1 MDMRKL
7 LCFDPAG
14 THDGILDTLRA
25 KGWDVYAASRIDEA
39 KNLIDTHA
47 FHIGI
52 VLFGSRDH
60 GELLPVQSLLAMRY
74 PMEWIA
80 LLPPQALQAREICQ
94 LIAQGFYDYHTLPI
108 DAERLQ
114 FTLGHAYGMAL
125 VMKRLRTQTASLGD
139 EGIIGC
145 SPKFTKVFSDIEKA
159 AGLDVSVLVKG
170 ESGSGKEMAARAI
183 HRRSPRGDEPFV
195 VVSCGALSSSLMQ
208 SELFGFEK
216 GAFAGAYRS
225 KEGSIEAAAGGTL
238 FLDEVAD
245 LPPDLQGPLLNFLRE
260 KTVRRVGGTKDIPVD
275 VRVIASTQS
284 DLDKAVADGL
294 LLPEL
299 HEALSPLTITVPP
312 LRDRKDDIELLAKY
326 YLDLFVN
333 EKYRHISGFTPE
345 AVAAMQRYEWPG
357 NIRELINRVRRAM
370 VMCEDRWITPSD
382 LGLTVVE
389 QGSGKFTGPVMT
401 LEEAKAEA
409 EKEIIQLT
417 LRATENN
424 ISRAARQLAVSR
436 MTLYRLMDKHRI
448 RNSGSDAGSLR
459 GAS

>member
-1 MDMRKL
+1 MDTRKL
-7 LCFDPAG
+7 LCFGPLG
-14 THDGILDTLRA
+14 TDDGLLDVLRA
-25 KGWDVYAASRIDEA
+25 KGWEILSTARLDEA
-39 KNLIDTHA
+39 KNLIEAHG
-47 FHIGI
+47 FHIGL
-52 VLFGSRDH
+52 VLFDSQ
-60 GELLPVQSLLAMRY
+60 EPVDLAPIQALLAMRY

-80 LLPPQALQAREICQ
+80 LLPPPALQNREVCQ
-94 LIAQGFYDYHTLPI
+94 LIAQGFYDYHTLPL
-108 DAERLQ
+108 DPERLQ

-125 VMKRLRTQTASLGD
+125 VMKRLRTQAASLGD

-145 SPKFTKVFSDIEKA
+145 SPKFTKVFADIEKA
-159 AGLDVSVLVKG
+159 AGLDVPVLVMG

-183 HRRSPRGDEPFV
+183 HRRSPRSGKPFV

-238 FLDEVAD
+238 FLDEVGDLPAD
-245 LPPDLQGPLLNFLRE
+245 LQTALLRFLQE
-260 KTVRRVGGTKDIPVD
+260 KTLRRVGGIKDIPVD
-275 VRVIASTQS
+275 VRVIAATHV
-284 DLDKAVADGL
+284 DLGKAVAEGL
-294 LLPEL
+294 FLEEL
-299 HEALSPLTITVPP
+299 YQALSPLSVSVPA
-312 LRDRKDDIELLAKY
+312 LRERRDDIELLAKY

-333 EKYRHISGFTPE
+333 EKYRHIGGFTPE

-382 LGLTVVE
+382 LGLAVSE
-389 QGSGKFTGPVMT
+389 QAASKLSSHVMT
-401 LEEAKAEA
+401 LEQAKAEA
-409 EKEIIQLT
+409 EKEIIQMT

-448 RNSGSDAGSLR
+448 RSSSGGAGR
-459 GAS
+459 HH

>member
-1 MDMRKL
+1 MDTRKL
-7 LCFDPAG
+7 LCFGPLG
-14 THDGILDTLRA
+14 TDEGLLDMLRA
-25 KGWDVYAASRIDEA
+25 KGWEILSTARLDEA
-39 KNLIDTHA
+39 KNLIEAHG
-47 FHIGI
+47 FHIGL
-52 VLFGSRDH
+52 VLFDSREPV
-60 GELLPVQSLLAMRY
+60 ELAPVQALLAMRY

-80 LLPPQALQAREICQ
+80 LLPPPALQNREVCQ
-94 LIAQGFYDYHTLPI
+94 LIAQGFYDYHTLPL
-108 DAERLQ
+108 DPERLQ

-125 VMKRLRTQTASLGD
+125 VMKRLRTQATSLGD

-145 SPKFTKVFSDIEKA
+145 SPKFTRVFADIEKA
-159 AGLDVSVLVKG
+159 AGLDVPVLITG

-183 HRRSPRGDEPFV
+183 HRRSSRSGKPFV

-238 FLDEVAD
+238 FLDEVGDLPAD
-245 LPPDLQGPLLNFLRE
+245 LQTALLRFLQE
-260 KTVRRVGGTKDIPVD
+260 KTLRRVGGIKDIPVD
-275 VRVIASTQS
+275 VRIIAATHV
-284 DLDKAVADGL
+284 DLGQAVAEGL
-294 LLPEL
+294 FLEEL
-299 HEALSPLTITVPP
+299 YQALSPLSISVPA
-312 LRDRKDDIELLAKY
+312 LRERRDDIELLAKY

-382 LGLTVVE
+382 LGLAVSE
-389 QGSGKFTGPVMT
+389 QATAKLSSQVMT
-401 LEEAKAEA
+401 LEQAKAEA
-409 EKEIIQLT
+409 EKEIIQMT

-448 RNSGSDAGSLR
+448 RSSSGGAGR
-459 GAS
+459 HH

>member
-1 MDMRKL
+1 MDTRKL
-7 LCFDPAG
+7 LCFDPMG
-14 THDGILDTLRA
+14 TNDELLDVLRA
-25 KGWDVYAASRIDEA
+25 NGWDVYAASRLDEA
-39 KNLIDTHA
+39 KNLIDAHG
-47 FHIGI
+47 FHVGI
-52 VLFGSRDH
+52 VLFGPRERAD
-60 GELLPVQSLLAMRY
+60 LLPIHGLLAMRY
-74 PMEWIA
+74 PMEWVA
-80 LLPPQALQAREICQ
+80 LLPPQALQAREVCQ
-94 LIAQGFYDYHTLPI
+94 LIAQGFYDYHTLPL
-108 DAERLQ
+108 DFERLQ

-145 SPKFTKVFSDIEKA
+145 NPKFTKVFSDVEKA
-159 AGLDVSVLVKG
+159 ASLDVAVLITG
-170 ESGSGKEMAARAI
+170 ESGSGKEMIARAI
-183 HRRSPRGDEPFV
+183 HRRSPRGDKPFV

-225 KEGSIEAAAGGTL
+225 KEGSIESAAGGTL
-238 FLDEVAD
+238 FLDEVGD
-245 LPPDLQGPLLNFLRE
+245 LPTDLQAPLLDFLRE
-260 KTVRRVGGTKDIPVD
+260 KTIRRVGGTKNIPVD
-275 VRVIASTQS
+275 VRVIASTHI
-284 DLDKAVADGL
+284 DLAKAVADGL
-294 LLPEL
+294 FSEEL
-299 HEALSPLTITVPP
+299 YQALSPLVINVPS
-312 LRDRKDDIELLAKY
+312 LRERRDDIELLAKY

-345 AVAAMQRYEWPG
+345 AVAAMQRYDWPG

-370 VMCEDRWITPSD
+370 VMCEDRWISASD
-382 LGLTVVE
+382 LGLTVTE
-389 QGSGKFTGPVMT
+389 PSTGKFTGPTMT

-448 RNSGSDAGSLR
+448 RSSSASAGGLR
-459 GAS
+459 SS

>member
-7 LCFDPAG
+7 LCFGPMG
-14 THDGILDTLRA
+14 TNEEILDALKA
-25 KGWDVYAASRIDEA
+25 NGWDVFVASRLDEA
-39 KNLIDTHA
+39 KNLIDTHG
-47 FHIGI
+47 FNIGI
-52 VLFGSRDH
+52 ILFGPREHAD
-60 GELLPVQSLLAMRY
+60 LLPVHSLLAMRY

-80 LLPPQALQAREICQ
+80 IVPPQALQAREVCQ
-94 LIAQGFYDYHTLPI
+94 LIAQGFYDYHTLPL
-108 DAERLQ
+108 DSERLQ

-145 SPKFTKVFSDIEKA
+145 SPKFTKLVSDVERA
-159 AGLDVSVLVKG
+159 SSLDVSVLVTG

-183 HRRSPRGDEPFV
+183 HRRSPRGDKPFV

-225 KEGSIEAAAGGTL
+225 KEGSIENAMGGTL
-238 FLDEVAD
+238 FLDEIAELPAD
-245 LPPDLQGPLLNFLRE
+245 LQEPLLNFLRE
-260 KTVRRVGGTKDIPVD
+260 KTVRRVGGIKDIPVD
-275 VRVIASTQS
+275 VRVVASTHM
-284 DLDKAVADGL
+284 DLEKMVADGSFSADL
-294 LLPEL
+294 Y
-299 HEALSPLTITVPP
+299 HAISPLIVNVPS
-312 LRDRKDDIELLAKY
+312 LRERRDDVELLAKY

-345 AVAAMQRYEWPG
+345 AVTAMQRYEWPG

-370 VMCEDRWITPSD
+370 VMCEDRWITAPD
-382 LGLTVVE
+382 LGLPLVDA
-389 QGSGKFTGPVMT
+389 SAGKFTGPVMT

-409 EKEIIQLT
+409 EKEIIQVT

-436 MTLYRLMDKHRI
+436 MTLYRLMDKHKI
-448 RNSGSDAGSLR
+448 RSSAASAAGLR
-459 GAS
+459 

>member
-1 MDMRKL
+1 MDTRKL
-7 LCFDPAG
+7 LCFDPTG
-14 THDGILDTLRA
+14 TENGALDALRA
-25 KGWDVYAASRIDEA
+25 RGWDIVTVTRLDEA
-39 KNLIDTHA
+39 KNLIDAHG
-47 FHIGI
+47 FHIGL
-52 VLFGSRDH
+52 VLFGPRDQAD
-60 GELLPVQSLLAMRY
+60 LLPIHSLLAMRY

-80 LLPPQALQAREICQ
+80 LLPPQVLQNREVCQ
-94 LIAQGFYDYHTLPI
+94 LIAQGFYDYHTLPL
-108 DAERLQ
+108 DSERLQ
-114 FTLGHAYGMAL
+114 FSLGHAYGMSL
-125 VMKRLRTQTASLGD
+125 VMKRLRNQTVSFDD

-145 SPKFTKVFSDIEKA
+145 SPKFTKVFADIERA
-159 AGLDVSVLVKG
+159 AGLDVSVLVRG

-183 HRRSPRGDEPFV
+183 HRRSPRGDRPFV
-195 VVSCGALSSSLMQ
+195 VVSCGALSSNLMQ

-238 FLDEVAD
+238 FLDEVGE
-245 LPPDLQGPLLNFLRE
+245 LPMDLQGPLLRFLQE
-260 KTVRRVGGTKDIPVD
+260 KTIRRVGGNKDIPVD
-275 VRVIASTQS
+275 VRVIAATHV
-284 DLDKAVADGL
+284 DLGKLVADGMFL
-294 LLPEL
+294 EEL
-299 HEALSPLTITVPP
+299 YQALSPLNVTVPA
-312 LRDRKDDIELLAKY
+312 LRERRDDIELLAKY

-370 VMCEDRWITPSD
+370 VMCEERWITPQD
-382 LGLTVVE
+382 LGLNAVE
-389 QGSGKFTGPVMT
+389 PGAPKFQGQVMT

-409 EKEIIQLT
+409 EKEIIQQT

-448 RNSGSDAGSLR
+448 RSGAGR
-459 GAS
+459 HA

>member
-1 MDMRKL
+1 MDTRKL
-7 LCFDPAG
+7 LCFDPTG
-14 THDGILDTLRA
+14 THEGILDNLKA
-25 KGWDVYAASRIDEA
+25 KGWDVYSASRLDEA
-39 KNLIDTHA
+39 KNLIDSHA

-52 VLFGSRDH
+52 VLFGNREH
-60 GELLPVQSLLAMRY
+60 GELLPIQSLLAMRY
-74 PMEWIA
+74 PMEWVA
-80 LLPPQALQAREICQ
+80 LLPPQALQAREVCQ
-94 LIAQGFYDYHTLPI
+94 LIAQGFYDYHTLPL

-125 VMKRLRTQTASLGD
+125 VMKRLRTQSTGIGD

-145 SPKFTKVFSDIEKA
+145 SPKFTKVFSDIERA
-159 AGLDVSVLVKG
+159 AGLDVSILIKG

-183 HRRSPRGDEPFV
+183 HRRSPRGDEAFV

-216 GAFAGAYRS
+216 DAFAGAYRS
-225 KEGSIEAAAGGTL
+225 KEGSIESAAGGTL

-245 LPPDLQGPLLNFLRE
+245 LPADLQGPLLQFLRE
-260 KTVRRVGGTKDIPVD
+260 KTVRRVGSSKDIPVD
-275 VRVIASTQS
+275 ARVIAATNA
-284 DLDKAVADGL
+284 DLEKAVADGL
-294 LLPEL
+294 FSAEL
-299 HEALSPLTITVPP
+299 YEALAPISITVPP

-333 EKYRHISGFTPE
+333 EKYRHISGFTPD

-382 LGLTVVE
+382 LGLTAVE
-389 QGSGKFTGPVMT
+389 QGSGRFTNPVMT

-448 RNSGSDAGSLR
+448 RGSAAEAGGMR
-459 GAS
+459 GAG